1 MRIAIVGTGIA
12 GNAAAWALSTGSPH
26 EITVYEKDS
35 RPGGHANTVVID
47 YDGEQISVDTGFIV
61 YNELN
66 YPNLTALFAH
76 LGVTTHQSDM
86 GFSVSTGGGKAE
98 WAGRN
103 SGMLDGFFARRR
115 NLVSPGHFVM
125 LKEMFRFN
133 KEAVVDRASGR
144 LKHLT
149 IGEYLDSGRY
159 SRRFREEYLVPMGA
173 AIWSMPPSE
182 LEGFPAESFITFLEN
197 HRLLHWNRPCWRTV
211 TGGSLSYV
219 QKITAPF
226 RDRIRLGTAVTAIH
240 RHDLGVTIDDATGGR
255 ETYDQIILASHTD
268 ESRAMLVDATAA
280 EADILGAIRYRPNR
294 AYLHRDR
301 ALMPRRR
308 AAWAAWN
315 VLQATPM
322 HPELT
327 LTYWMNALQG
337 MPERTPLFVTLN
349 PESPPH
355 PDLTFDAFSY
365 SHPQYDD
372 AAVAAQARLHEIQGH
387 NRTWFCGAWTGYGF
401 HEDGL
406 KSGLAVAEALGAT
419 VPWRVEA
426 RRFVAAE

>member
-1 MRIAIVGTGIA
+1 M
-12 GNAAAWALSTGSPH
+12 
-26 EITVYEKDS
+26 
-35 RPGGHANTVVID
+35 
-47 YDGEQISVDTGFIV
+47 
-61 YNELN
+61 
-66 YPNLTALFAH
+66 
-76 LGVTTHQSDM
+76 
-86 GFSVSTGGGKAE
+86 
-98 WAGRN
+98 
-103 SGMLDGFFARRR
+103 
-115 NLVSPGHFVM
+115 
-125 LKEMFRFN
+125 
-133 KEAVVDRASGR
+133 
-144 LKHLT
+144 
-149 IGEYLDSGRY
+149 
-159 SRRFREEYLVPMGA
+159 PMGA

-226 RDRIRLGTAVTAIH
+226 LDRIRLGTAVTAIH
-240 RHDLGVTIDDATGGR
+240 RHDLGVTIDDATVGAR
-255 ETYDQIILASHTD
+255 LTIRS
-268 ESRAMLVDATAA
+268 SWPATPMKVARCWSTPQRPR
-280 EADILGAIRYRPNR
+280 LTFWGAIRYRPNR

-337 MPERTPLFVTLN
+337 CRRTHSALRHAQSGKPAT
-349 PESPPH
+349 

-372 AAVAAQARLHEIQGH
+372 AAVAAQARLHEIGPQTAPGSAAPGPAMA
-387 NRTWFCGAWTGYGF
+387 FMKTG
-401 HEDGL
+401 
-406 KSGLAVAEALGAT
+406 
-419 VPWRVEA
+419 
-426 RRFVAAE
+426 